1 LIASAIEI
9 VIACLLL
16 LGATLTLIAALG
28 LFRLPDLYTR
38 MHASSKAGTA
48 GSGLLLL
55 AVALQ
60 SGEADTWVKC
70 LLAILFFFLTAPV
83 SAHLLAKAAANGGQ
97 PLPPPEGN
105 PHQEQHVG
113 SPGGEDDGL
122 LNGASA
128 Q

>member
-1 LIASAIEI
+1 MIESAFEI

-16 LGATLTLIAALG
+16 LGASLTFVAALG

-60 SGEADTWVKC
+60 SGDAGAWIKC
-70 LLAILFFFLTAPV
+70 VLAILFFFLTAPV
-83 SAHLLAKAAANGGQ
+83 SAHMLAKAAASSGQ

-105 PHQEQHVG
+105 DETRVR
-113 SPGGEDDGL
+113 GEV
-122 LNGASA
+122 
-128 Q
+128 